1 MRSSLYFT
9 TVQRLTS
16 PFKPKAE
23 PGTTVILHP
32 SSFILPLS
40 LLTSKHFSVKPFPHA
55 WIFLGM
61 VPMSKGTKGGTI
73 SPCHSLGLVLY
84 EALTG
89 QPAQP
94 GGSATT

>member
-32 SSFILPLS
+32 SSFGPP
-40 LLTSKHFSVKPFPHA
+40 KDSVRQPALGDWFPA
-55 WIFLGM
+55 AG
-61 VPMSKGTKGGTI
+61 
-73 SPCHSLGLVLY
+73 SLGGLPHGGAGGQRQNLLIVCHFRPFSTSARF
-84 EALTG
+84 AL
-89 QPAQP
+89 
-94 GGSATT
+94 S